1 MKKKIV
7 ILFFM
12 LLPSISMAHMTHYSK
27 YNKIEMEIFRNGEL
41 IGYNYY
47 FFTRKGNETTITNQ
61 IKFSVKLLGTTIFRV
76 EGHGEEKYFK
86 DWIKTFPTID
96 AVAKS
101 SNVSNNNL
109 FELDPSDPNPIL
121 FAMAEETPS
130 ENNSRTTES
139 GLIIADIVN
148 GEGDEASAG
157 QTVTVNYTG
166 TLEDGTQFDTSIG
179 RAPFSFPLGAGRVI
193 KGWDEGVA
201 GMKVGGK
208 RKLTIPPEL
217 GYGSRGAGNV
227 IPPNATLTF
236 EVELLKVN

>member
-1 MKKKIV
+1 MKEVFISFAVFV
-7 ILFFM
+7 ICVSL
-12 LLPSISMAHMTHYSK
+12 
-27 YNKIEMEIFRNGEL
+27 
-41 IGYNYY
+41 
-47 FFTRKGNETTITNQ
+47 
-61 IKFSVKLLGTTIFRV
+61 TIFSQFNSPQV
-76 EGHGEEKYFK
+76 VNAAETEPQLVQQTPLAK
-86 DWIKTFPTID
+86 PT
-96 AVAKS
+96 
-101 SNVSNNNL
+101 NVSNNNL

-121 FAMAEETPS
+121 FAMAEETQS
-130 ENNSRTTES
+130 DTNSRTTES
-139 GLIIADIVN
+139 GLIIADILN

-208 RKLTIPPEL
+208 RKLVIPPEL
-217 GYGSRGAGNV
+217 GYGSRNMGP
-227 IPPNATLTF
+227 IPANSTLIF

>member
-1 MKKKIV
+1 MKEVFISFAV
-7 ILFFM
+7 FVFCVSLTLFSQFNSPQVVNAAESETQ
-12 LLPSISMAHMTHYSK
+12 LIQKTPRPVSK
-27 YNKIEMEIFRNGEL
+27 
-41 IGYNYY
+41 
-47 FFTRKGNETTITNQ
+47 
-61 IKFSVKLLGTTIFRV
+61 
-76 EGHGEEKYFK
+76 
-86 DWIKTFPTID
+86 
-96 AVAKS
+96 A

-121 FAMAEETPS
+121 FAMAEEAPS
-130 ENNSRTTES
+130 DNNSRTTES
-139 GLIIADIVN
+139 GLIIADILN

-227 IPPNATLTF
+227 IPANATLIF

>member
-1 MKKKIV
+1 VKEVFISFAV
-7 ILFFM
+7 FVFCVSLTLFSQFNS
-12 LLPSISMAHMTHYSK
+12 PQVVNAAES
-27 YNKIEMEIFRNGEL
+27 
-41 IGYNYY
+41 
-47 FFTRKGNETTITNQ
+47 ETQ
-61 IKFSVKLLGTTIFRV
+61 SVQRS
-76 EGHGEEKYFK
+76 
-86 DWIKTFPTID
+86 P
-96 AVAKS
+96 VAKS
-101 SNVSNNNL
+101 YVSNNNL

-130 ENNSRTTES
+130 DNNSRTTES

-157 QTVTVNYTG
+157 QTVTENYTG
-166 TLEDGTQFDTSIG
+166 TLEDGTQLETRIG

-227 IPPNATLTF
+227 IPANATLKF

>member
-1 MKKKIV
+1 MKEVFISFAV
-7 ILFFM
+7 FVFCVSLTLFIQFNS
-12 LLPSISMAHMTHYSK
+12 PQVVNAAES
-27 YNKIEMEIFRNGEL
+27 
-41 IGYNYY
+41 
-47 FFTRKGNETTITNQ
+47 ETQ
-61 IKFSVKLLGTTIFRV
+61 LFQ
-76 EGHGEEKYFK
+76 
-86 DWIKTFPTID
+86 KTPP
-96 AVAKS
+96 AKA

-121 FAMAEETPS
+121 FAMAEETQS
-130 ENNSRTTES
+130 EINSITTES
-139 GLIIADIVN
+139 GLIITDIVN
-148 GEGDEASAG
+148 GEGDEAIAG

-166 TLEDGTQFDTSIG
+166 TLEDGTQFDSSIG
-179 RAPFSFPLGAGRVI
+179 RAPFSFPLGSGRVI

-227 IPPNATLTF
+227 IPANATLIF

>member
-1 MKKKIV
+1 MREVFISFAV
-7 ILFFM
+7 FVFCVSLTLFSQFNS
-12 LLPSISMAHMTHYSK
+12 PQVVNAAESETQ
-27 YNKIEMEIFRNGEL
+27 L
-41 IGYNYY
+41 I
-47 FFTRKGNETTITNQ
+47 Q
-61 IKFSVKLLGTTIFRV
+61 
-76 EGHGEEKYFK
+76 
-86 DWIKTFPTID
+86 KTPKP
-96 AVAKS
+96 VAKA

-121 FAMAEETPS
+121 FAMAEEPQS
-130 ENNSRTTES
+130 ESNSRTTDS
-139 GLIIADIVN
+139 GLIISDIVN
-148 GEGDEASAG
+148 GEGDEAVAG

-227 IPPNATLTF
+227 IPANATLIF

>member
-1 MKKKIV
+1 MKEVFISFAV
-7 ILFFM
+7 FVFCVSLTLFSQFNS
-12 LLPSISMAHMTHYSK
+12 PQVVNAAESETQ
-27 YNKIEMEIFRNGEL
+27 L
-41 IGYNYY
+41 IQK
-47 FFTRKGNETTITNQ
+47 TPTPV
-61 IKFSVKLLGTTIFRV
+61 VK
-76 EGHGEEKYFK
+76 
-86 DWIKTFPTID
+86 P
-96 AVAKS
+96 

-121 FAMAEETPS
+121 FAMAEETLS
-130 ENNSRTTES
+130 DNNSRTTES

-148 GEGDEASAG
+148 GEGDEASPG

-166 TLEDGTQFDTSIG
+166 TLDDGTQFDTSIG

-227 IPPNATLTF
+227 IPANATLIF